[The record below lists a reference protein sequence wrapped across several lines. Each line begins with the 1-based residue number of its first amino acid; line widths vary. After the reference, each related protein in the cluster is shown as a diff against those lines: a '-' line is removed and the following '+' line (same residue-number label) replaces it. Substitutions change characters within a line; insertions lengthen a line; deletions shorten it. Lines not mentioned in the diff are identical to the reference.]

1 LNRRNNRGHRVD
13 TRPKHRINER
23 IRVPEVR
30 IVEGLEQGVYKT
42 ADALRQAQDLGLDL
56 VEVSPN
62 QKPPICKVI
71 EYNKFM
77 YEQKRRD
84 KELEKRNRENR
95 VKMKEIKFTPNTGDN
110 DVNHKLNKAIEF
122 LGDGDKV
129 KATVFFKGRMI
140 VHKDLGMKLLLKF
153 AQDLEEHGTPENLPK
168 MEGRKMSMT
177 IKPNKG
183 KKKG

>member
-1 LNRRNNRGHRVD
+1 MNRRHQRGRVD

-30 IVEGLEQGVYKT
+30 VVEGLEPGVYKT
-42 ADALRQAQDLGLDL
+42 SEALKKAEDLGLDL
-56 VEVSPN
+56 VEISPN

-71 EYNKFM
+71 EYNKFL
-77 YEQKRRD
+77 YEQKKKE

-95 VKMKEIKFTPNTGDN
+95 VKMKEIKFTPNTGEN

-140 VHKDLGMKLLLKF
+140 VHKELGIKLLLKF
-153 AQDLEEHGTPENLPK
+153 SQDLEEHGIPENMPK
-168 MEGRKMSMT
+168 MEGRKLSMT
-177 IKPNKG
+177 IKPKKG
-183 KKKG
+183 KKG